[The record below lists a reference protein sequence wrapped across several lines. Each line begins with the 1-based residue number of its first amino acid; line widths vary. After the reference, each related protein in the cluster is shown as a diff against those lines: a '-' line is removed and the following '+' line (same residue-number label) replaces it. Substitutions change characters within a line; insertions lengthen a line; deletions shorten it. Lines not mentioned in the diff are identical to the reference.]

1 LRLLKVTAVEDALG
15 IIRASFTSLAA
26 EEIGLINAGGRYLAA
41 DVRAPEDVPA
51 FDRSIVDGYAV
62 HAYETFGAQE
72 TMPSL
77 LKLTGEVKMGEPA
90 GRIKPGECCYVPT
103 GGMLPPSADAVVMV
117 EYTDILGEEV
127 SIYRQVTPGE
137 NLIKRGEDL
146 QSGQIVLA
154 QGKRLRSGETGLLA
168 SLGITDIKVVK
179 QPVVGVLSTGSEL
192 VPIETPDLPPGKVR
206 DTNSIALM
214 SLCNR
219 LGARTVCGGIVGD
232 SYDQF
237 LSGIKVLLE
246 RSDMVVLSGGSSV
259 GTRDYTHSVLKE
271 LGMGRL
277 LLEGLAVQPGK
288 PTLLTKVDNKP
299 ILGLP
304 GHPVSALNIFSFL
317 GRAILER
324 LSGAGADL
332 PRPYVGAK
340 LARNIPS
347 HPGRTD
353 IVRVSLNSTEAG
365 MTANPVFGRSGLL
378 RTLSEADGVIWIP
391 ATSDGL
397 IAGEEVQVYLWE

>member
-1 LRLLKVTAVEDALG
+1 LRLLKVTAVADALG
-15 IIRASFTSLAA
+15 IIGESFTALAA
-26 EEIGLINAGGRYLAA
+26 EEIGLVNAGGRYLAA

-51 FDRSIVDGYAV
+51 FNRSIVDGYAV
-62 HAYETFGAQE
+62 HAGETFGAQE

-77 LKLTGEVKMGEPA
+77 LKLSGEVKMGEPA

-103 GGMLPPSADAVVMV
+103 GGMLPSSADAVVMV
-117 EYTDILGEEV
+117 EYTDVLGEEV

-146 QSGQIVLA
+146 QSGHIALA
-154 QGKRLRSGETGLLA
+154 KGKRLRSGEMGLLA
-168 SLGITDIKVVK
+168 SLGVTAIKVVK
-179 QPVVGVLSTGSEL
+179 RPVVGVLSTGNEL
-192 VPIETPDLPPGKVR
+192 VPSETPDLPPGKVR
-206 DTNSIALM
+206 DTNSMALM
-214 SLCNR
+214 ALCNR
-219 LGARTVCGGIVGD
+219 IGAQAVYGGILGD
-232 SYDQF
+232 SYEQF
-237 LSGIKVLLE
+237 LSGIKTLLE
-246 RSDMVVLSGGSSV
+246 RADMVVLSGGSSV
-259 GTRDYTHSVLKE
+259 GSRDYTHSVLKE
-271 LGMGRL
+271 LGMGRFL
-277 LLEGLAVQPGK
+277 WEGLAVQPGK
-288 PTLLTKVDNKP
+288 PTLLTKVGNKP

-304 GHPVSALNIFSFL
+304 GHPVSALNIFLVF

-332 PRPYVGAK
+332 PRPYVVAK
-340 LARNIPS
+340 LTRNIPS

-353 IVRVSLNSTEAG
+353 IVRVALNPTEAG

-397 IAGEEVQVYLWE
+397 DAGEEVQVYLWE